1 MIISCNSCNKKF
13 SIDPSL
19 IPDEGRE
26 LQCGSCDH
34 IWFFKIEEEKSI
46 PLTLSKDLEN
56 KEVELKLSKNVEKKV
71 EDKKIVAAKKP
82 EEKEKKDIYKAKPQE
97 TNLEKE
103 NTSSKFLSYLVVFI
117 ISSIALI
124 ILLDTLKKPLINVF
138 PDIEIILFTL
148 FETLKDIKLF
158 IKDLY

>member
-56 KEVELKLSKNVEKKV
+56 KGVELKLSKNDEKKV
-71 EDKKIVAAKKP
+71 EDRKIVAAKKP
-82 EEKEKKDIYKAKPQE
+82 EEKEKKNIYTTKSQE

-103 NTSSKFLSYLVVFI
+103 NKSTKFLSFLVVFI

-124 ILLDTLKKPLINVF
+124 ILLDTFKKPLINVF

>member
-56 KEVELKLSKNVEKKV
+56 KGVELKLSKNDEKKV

-82 EEKEKKDIYKAKPQE
+82 EKKEKKNIYITKSQE

-103 NTSSKFLSYLVVFI
+103 NKSTKFLSFLVVFI